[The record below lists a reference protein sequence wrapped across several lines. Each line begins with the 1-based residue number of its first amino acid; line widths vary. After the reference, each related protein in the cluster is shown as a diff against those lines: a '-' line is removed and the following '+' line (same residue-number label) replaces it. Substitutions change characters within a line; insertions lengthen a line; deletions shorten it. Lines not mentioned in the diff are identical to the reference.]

1 VTTIGQYGG
10 VLRPAVEK
18 FSASLGV
25 DLAMESQS
33 IRVAVVSVL
42 FIVSILIKLLVD
54 SGVITDSELLA
65 ELDTALAGRYPPEP
79 VVAPQPVPVVVATAG
94 LAAGHATAN
103 PAV

>member
-1 VTTIGQYGG
+1 MTTIGQYGG

-42 FIVSILIKLLVD
+42 FIVSVLIKLLVD
-54 SGVITDSELLA
+54 SGVITDTALLT

-79 VVAPQPVPVVVATAG
+79 VVAPQPAPSVTATAG
-94 LAAGHATAN
+94 LAVGHATAN